1 MKTSEHSIELKRVY
15 EQFDSAGVLLSGPDT
30 VTYFTGIEF
39 PGANS
44 FPERPIVCFLSAADS
59 AVVICPFE
67 WSAAVK
73 DQGWK
78 GQLIAYGDTERE
90 PFKVIAET
98 LSEYC
103 TKSVTYESETIPYE
117 LFSQLETLCPGLDW
131 IGGDEQIQSLRM
143 HKSESEAE
151 LMRTAAEQ
159 LEFGLIGAIQH
170 LEGSLEENGY
180 TCAEFCERIRVH
192 VYETGGTASGLS
204 AVAAGR
210 GLQQW
215 YDNPA
220 GKFIPGEMVRIE
232 ATSRYFGYWAN
243 TARMMVIGE
252 AKELQQRAYR
262 ENLLLKQTAVSMLN
276 PGVRSSAIFEEVV
289 ELAAEKGIDVR
300 SDYGVGHG
308 LGTSEREA
316 PFLAPGDDTILIT
329 GMCIVVAV
337 YTEGPQK
344 ELLCVKDTYLLSE
357 QGPVCLSSFHNWDEL
372 YEINGFR
379 SAH

>member
-1 MKTSEHSIELKRVY
+1 MKTSERGIELKRVA
-15 EQFDSAGVLLSGPDT
+15 EQFNSAGVLLSSPDT
-30 VTYFTGIEF
+30 VTYFCGIEF
-39 PGANS
+39 PYATA
-44 FPERPIVCFLSAADS
+44 FPERPIACFIMDGKSTVL
-59 AVVICPFE
+59 ICPFE

-73 DQGWK
+73 DQGWT
-78 GQLIAYGDTERE
+78 GQLIAYSDTERD
-90 PFKVIAET
+90 PGKMIAET

-103 TKSVTYESETIPYE
+103 GQSVVYESRAITYE
-117 LFSQLETLCPGLDW
+117 LFSKLEALCPGVEW
-131 IGGDEQIQSLRM
+131 ISGDEQIKSLRM
-143 HKSESEAE
+143 CKRESEAE
-151 LMRTAAEQ
+151 LMRTATEQ

-180 TCAEFCERIRVH
+180 TCSEFCERIRVH

-232 ATSRYFGYWAN
+232 ASSRYFGYWAT
-243 TARMMVIGE
+243 TARMMVIGD
-252 AKELQQRAYR
+252 ANDLQQRAYR
-262 ENLLLKQTAVSMLN
+262 ENLLLKHTAVSMLN
-276 PGVRSSAIFEEVV
+276 PGVKSSAIFQEVD
-289 ELAAEKGIDVR
+289 ELAADKGIDLR
-300 SDYGVGHG
+300 RDFGVGHG

-316 PFLAPGDDTILIT
+316 PFLAPGDDTILRA

-344 ELLCVKDTYLLSE
+344 ELVCVKDTYFLSDR
-357 QGPVCLSSFHNWDEL
+357 GPVCLSSFHNWDEL